1 MSFKYSSFLSY
12 RRNFGDEPF
21 VKNFKSILETEAQK
35 VTNIQKAFFD
45 EISIDWASDFDKK
58 IYSGI
63 FSSYF
68 FIPIYYSNYL
78 HEDNLWCAR
87 EMYHAIEVEKKI
99 RETYKDF
106 CFILPII
113 YRGNAGDLPNCLGK
127 KNAKTIRQLETT
139 IINKK
144 STSKLTDFKHEMYDI
159 LSQNFRLI
167 EHENLNLSV
176 LCSTVHIPTD
186 DELREWIKEQ
196 KGIQKKQ
203 ESKNLPILTKH
214 G

>member
-12 RRNFGDEPF
+12 RRNLGDEPF

-45 EISIDWASDFDKK
+45 EISIDWASDFDTK
-58 IYSGI
+58 IYTGI

-87 EMYHAIEVEKKI
+87 EIYHAIEIEKKL
-99 RETYKDF
+99 RETYNDF

-113 YRGNAGDLPNCLGK
+113 YRGTTSDLPSCLGK

-159 LSQNFRLI
+159 LSKNFKLI
-167 EHENLNLSV
+167 ESENLNLSV

-186 DELREWIKEQ
+186 EELKQWIKQQ

-203 ESKNLPILTKH
+203 ESQNLPILTKN